1 MVGLTS
7 SVNEK
12 YGNQQ
17 SFYLKLRSQENDDE
31 SQVIRYK
38 NPVSSKW
45 QDPDFGAIIMDN
57 RNAKVE
63 VIREIPDLKEAY
75 SPHDG
80 YNSRNNTM
88 SQSFSLRK
96 TKVRQP

>member
-1 MVGLTS
+1 
-7 SVNEK
+7 
-12 YGNQQ
+12 
-17 SFYLKLRSQENDDE
+17 
-31 SQVIRYK
+31 
-38 NPVSSKW
+38 
-45 QDPDFGAIIMDN
+45 MDN
-57 RNAKVE
+57 RKAKVE

-96 TKVRQP
+96 TKVRQPKQNAYLSES